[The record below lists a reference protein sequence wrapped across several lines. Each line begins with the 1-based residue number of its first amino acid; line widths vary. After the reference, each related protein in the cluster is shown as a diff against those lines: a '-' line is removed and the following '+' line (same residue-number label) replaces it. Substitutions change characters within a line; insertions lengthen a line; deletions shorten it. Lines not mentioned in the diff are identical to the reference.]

1 MEELRVRA
9 GNEELKV
16 KGSSETIQREREAF
30 YQHIK
35 EVEEANI
42 KAKAELVQRMKNDMA
57 WYARVRQ
64 EKDAANA
71 GKPGVVRT
79 CGELQGTWEEIER
92 AIKSDAEFKVGDY
105 KKGSTAD
112 GQGFMLVVTDVTDEY
127 VRFESRDCLGGTVQ
141 WNKKDT
147 TDGGIE
153 ESNVQE
159 WLMLE
164 LFSKLPDDL
173 RQVISKATRKYVD
186 NEGEIKEYET
196 LLFLPSAS
204 EVFDEDDCYG
214 DEGLY
219 EQMEYYKDRR
229 NRMRGSAE
237 GEDTCAWWLA
247 SVGSGDSTHACLV
260 GNYGGAGNWSAS
272 NALRVSVCFIIRKS

>member
-42 KAKAELVQRMKNDMA
+42 KAKAELVQRMKNGMA
-57 WYARVRQ
+57 WYARVQQ
-64 EKDAANA
+64 EKDAVNV
-71 GKPGVVRT
+71 GKPGIVRV
-79 CGELQGTWEEIER
+79 CGELMGTWEEIAS
-92 AIKSDAEFKVGDY
+92 AIKSGAEFKVGDY
-105 KKGSTAD
+105 KKGSTVD
-112 GQGFMLVVTDVTDEY
+112 GQGFTLVVTDVTDEY
-127 VRFESRDCLGGTVQ
+127 VRFESRDCLGGSVQ

-153 ESNVQE
+153 ESNAQE

-164 LFSKLPDDL
+164 LFGKLPDDL
-173 RQVISKATRKYVD
+173 RQVISKATRKYED
-186 NEGEIKEYET
+186 NEGNVKEYET

-237 GEDTCAWWLA
+237 GEDTCRWWLA
-247 SVGSGDSTHACLV
+247 SVRSGSSTGACLV
-260 GNYGGAGNWSAS
+260 GSAGHADSWTAS
-272 NALRVSVCFIIRKS
+272 NASRVPVCFIIKKS

>member
-9 GNEELKV
+9 GNEELEV
-16 KGSSETIQREREAF
+16 KGNPETIQRAHEAF

-42 KAKAELVQRMKNDMA
+42 KAKAELMQRMKNDMA

-64 EKDAANA
+64 EKDAENA

-79 CGELQGTWEEIER
+79 CGELQGTWEEIAS
-92 AIKSDAEFKVGDY
+92 AIKSGAEFKVGDY
-105 KKGSTAD
+105 KKGSTVD
-112 GQGFMLVVTDVTDEY
+112 GQGFTLVVTDVTDEY

-164 LFSKLPDDL
+164 LFGKLPDDL

-219 EQMEYYKDRR
+219 EQLEYYKDRR

-237 GEDTCAWWLA
+237 GEDTCDWWLA
-247 SVGSGDSTHACLV
+247 SVGSGNSAYACDV
-260 GNYGGAGNWSAS
+260 SYGGNAS
-272 NALRVSVCFIIRKS
+272 RWNASGVARVPVCFIIKKS

>member
-9 GNEELKV
+9 GNEELEV
-16 KGSSETIQREREAF
+16 KGNPETIQRAHEAF

-42 KAKAELVQRMKNDMA
+42 KAKAELVQKMKNDMA

-64 EKDAANA
+64 EKDAENS

-79 CGELQGTWEEIER
+79 CGELQGTWEEIAS
-92 AIKSDAEFKVGDY
+92 AIKSGAEFKVGDY
-105 KKGSTAD
+105 KKGSTVD
-112 GQGFMLVVTDVTDEY
+112 GQGFTLVVTDVTDEY

-164 LFSKLPDDL
+164 LFGKLPDDL

-219 EQMEYYKDRR
+219 EQLEYYKDRR

-247 SVGSGDSTHACLV
+247 SVGSGNSTSACHV
-260 GNYGGAGNWSAS
+260 HHYGRAGTWSAS
-272 NALRVSVCFIIRKS
+272 LAHRVPVCFIIKKS

>member
-42 KAKAELVQRMKNDMA
+42 KAKAELVQRMKNGMA
-57 WYARVRQ
+57 WYARVQQ
-64 EKDAANA
+64 EKDAVNV
-71 GKPGVVRT
+71 GKPGIVRV
-79 CGELQGTWEEIER
+79 CGELTGTWEEIAS
-92 AIKSDAEFKVGDY
+92 AIKSGAEFKVGDY
-105 KKGSTAD
+105 KKGSTVD
-112 GQGFMLVVTDVTDEY
+112 GQGFTLVVTDVTDEY
-127 VRFESRDCLGGTVQ
+127 VRFESRDCLGGSVQ

-164 LFSKLPDDL
+164 LFGKLPDDL
-173 RQVISKATRKYVD
+173 RQVISKATRKYED
-186 NEGEIKEYET
+186 NEGNVKEYET

-237 GEDTCAWWLA
+237 GEA
-247 SVGSGDSTHACLV
+247 SSSRNHNIMESAALCRQFLK
-260 GNYGGAGNWSAS
+260 GG
-272 NALRVSVCFIIRKS
+272 R

>member
-42 KAKAELVQRMKNDMA
+42 KAKAELVQRMKNGMA
-57 WYARVRQ
+57 WYARVQQ
-64 EKDAANA
+64 EKDAVNV
-71 GKPGVVRT
+71 GKPGIVRV
-79 CGELQGTWEEIER
+79 CGELMGTWEEIAS
-92 AIKSDAEFKVGDY
+92 AIKSGAEFKVGDY
-105 KKGSTAD
+105 KKGSTVD
-112 GQGFMLVVTDVTDEY
+112 GQGFTLVVTDVTDEY
-127 VRFESRDCLGGTVQ
+127 VRFESRDCLGGSVQ

-153 ESNVQE
+153 ESNAQE

-164 LFSKLPDDL
+164 LFGKLPDDL
-173 RQVISKATRKYVD
+173 RQVISKATRKYED
-186 NEGEIKEYET
+186 NEGNVKEYET

-237 GEDTCAWWLA
+237 GEDTCHWWLA
-247 SVGSGDSTHACLV
+247 SVRSGASTLACHV
-260 GNYGGAGNWSAS
+260 SYSGAATGWTAS
-272 NALRVSVCFIIRKS
+272 NAFRVPVCFIIKKS